1 MTKLA
6 LSLGVT
12 GAAANPALLAFDK
25 SFNFESAN
33 KTTFG
38 PWNEIL
44 TCGRRLGTCFL
55 ILSSKFRS
63 LNNMQFPQNGMPSM
77 GQPAMDPNIAA
88 AMFEKKISFE
98 NEKI

>member
-25 SFNFESAN
+25 SFNFENAN

-38 PWNEIL
+38 
-44 TCGRRLGTCFL
+44 T
-55 ILSSKFRS
+55 
-63 LNNMQFPQNGMPSM
+63 
-77 GQPAMDPNIAA
+77 
-88 AMFEKKISFE
+88 KI
-98 NEKI
+98 